1 LKAKWSFASKEASG
15 LGSSSF
21 VFAEGFSN
29 KKTRVKG
36 SHCGLSVF
44 LIFKTRP
51 NRVGG
56 VGAVSNSFDLDERG
70 VELMKRLALAILLV
84 LSLAVAVDA
93 QTFRGAINGTVVDP
107 SGAVVPNAVVK
118 AKEKSTGIDHTMSTT
133 SDGQFA
139 FQDIAIGEYSVTVT
153 ATGFPVLTIGNVLVT
168 QGAIYT
174 LPVKLTLSQQA
185 TTVEVSA
192 AALSLD
198 TTTETQTTSIGGTD
212 LATMPMNGRD
222 FTQLVE
228 AVPGYG
234 GYAAGGF
241 GSMNGTRANQMNWQI
256 DGVDNNDLW
265 HNIPAVNQ
273 GGVSGIAGIVLPLDA
288 VDQFTVQTQSSPESG
303 RNPGGTID
311 LALKSGGNTIHGSA
325 YAFFRNEAFA
335 AASPF
340 VTNKGENRNYN
351 YGFSVGGPI
360 LKDRLFYFLTFEKQR
375 FTIGLPGLATEPS
388 AAYQAL
394 ALDLLNNTGGTHGS
408 YSPVPVST
416 VSTAL
421 LANLW
426 PANALTGPA
435 IKDNFN
441 SPDPEF
447 GYSYNGLGRI
457 DYKINDKNQLS
468 FHYFSG
474 EGNQVA
480 PVGGSALSEAA
491 SELRYYY
498 EIAPIHVSNY
508 SLILNTVITSRLSN
522 EMLAGVNYFRQTFSD
537 ANNTFVVSSYGLLLS
552 PNFDTATGLKGAPN
566 IQISGFDGVGQT
578 PPEGREDITGHLTDV
593 LSYTIGK
600 HQYRFGGEFRRAQLE
615 EFYHR
620 HGLGNIK
627 FDGSIGPWSADSTPT
642 STSQVKALADFLA
655 GDFNPATS
663 TIALGDPTRL
673 VYVKTFDLFFQDA
686 WQISHKLTFNYGARW
701 DYEGPLGDSKKDLS
715 VFIPSKG
722 GLIFQGAG
730 INHVYP
736 PRYKNISPR
745 MGVAYKP
752 KENGDLVVRAG
763 FGVYFDTPN
772 LNPFLDNRPNN
783 GAPNGLE
790 GNPAGS
796 SPVDT
801 VGPVASGP
809 WQPNVAVFPAGGVIC
824 PTGNGCGLDSF
835 GNPITFNL
843 FSVSQDFRNSYN
855 YNYNLNVEKG
865 IGKSLLL
872 QVGYVGSAAHHLLT
886 TQDINQT
893 AVSPTLAGNL
903 FTAQA
908 AFSANQTLANAT
920 VLAAAQQALQASR
933 PFYSQFP
940 NFALINEVN
949 SNGNSNYNSLQTVL
963 KVREYH
969 RFTSQFTYT
978 WAHALDD
985 ITAYRGTTPQNAFF
999 IQGEY
1004 GNGDF
1009 DTRHNFTALL
1019 NYDLPN
1025 ASYAKR
1031 LTNGWQLSSFLSFH
1045 TGQPFN
1051 ITTNT
1056 DTTGSGE
1063 GVQRVDLIGNP
1074 FAGVSHAFNKGGVS
1088 WINESAFA
1096 APAVGTY
1103 GTLPRNFL
1111 YGPGY
1116 SSVDFSVIKNTK
1128 ITERVNAQF
1137 RMEFFNLFNRT
1148 NLAPPS
1154 GGCGTVGDPTSPLQ
1168 SQRACT
1174 GSGVGVTGDTIGN
1187 FNGAPGI
1194 GPGEAFNL
1202 QLGLKI
1208 IF

>member
-1 LKAKWSFASKEASG
+1 M
-15 LGSSSF
+15 
-21 VFAEGFSN
+21 
-29 KKTRVKG
+29 R
-36 SHCGLSVF
+36 
-44 LIFKTRP
+44 
-51 NRVGG
+51 
-56 VGAVSNSFDLDERG
+56 
-70 VELMKRLALAILLV
+70 RLALAFVFLLA
-84 LSLAVAVDA
+84 AVIPLRA
-93 QTFRGAINGTVVDP
+93 QTFRGAINGTVSDP
-107 SGAVVPNAVVK
+107 SGAVVPNAQVK
-118 AKEKSTGIDHTMSTT
+118 AKEKSTGIDHNTVSTT
-133 SDGQFA
+133 DGQFV
-139 FQDIAIGEYSVTVT
+139 FQDIAIGMYSVTVT
-153 ATGFPVLTIGNVLVT
+153 ATGFPALTVDNVLVT
-168 QGAIYT
+168 QGSVYT

-185 TTVEVSA
+185 TTIEVSA
-192 AALSLD
+192 AALTLD

-212 LATMPMNGRD
+212 LAVMPLNGRD
-222 FTQLVE
+222 FSQLV
-228 AVPGYG
+228 AATPGFGGYSAGGYG
-234 GYAAGGF
+234 
-241 GSMNGTRANQMNWQI
+241 SLNGTRANQINWQI

-303 RNPGGTID
+303 RNPGGTVD
-311 LALKSGGNTIHGSA
+311 LALKSGGNTIHGTV
-325 YAFFRNEAFA
+325 YDFHRNEALA

-340 VTNKGENRNYN
+340 VTHKGENRNYN
-351 YGFSVGGPI
+351 YGFSLGGPI

-394 ALDLLNNTGGTHGS
+394 ALDLLKNPGNKYGT
-408 YSPVPVST
+408 YSAVPVST
-416 VSTAL
+416 ISTAL

-426 PANALTGPA
+426 PSYALTGPA
-435 IKDNFN
+435 SPNN
-441 SPDPEF
+441 YSSPDPEF

-491 SELRYYY
+491 SELKYYY

-508 SLILNTVITSRLSN
+508 SLILNTVLTSRLSN
-522 EMLAGVNYFRQTFSD
+522 EMLAGVNYFRQIFSD
-537 ANNTFVVSSYGLLLS
+537 ENNTYKVSQYGLLLS
-552 PNFDTATGLKGAPN
+552 PNFDATGLTGAPN

-593 LSYTIGK
+593 LSYTVGK

-627 FDGSIGPWSADSTPT
+627 FDGSTGPWSGTALADSK
-642 STSQVKALADFLA
+642 VKALADFLA
-655 GDFNPATS
+655 GDFNPNNS
-663 TIALGDPTRL
+663 TIALGNPTRL

-722 GLIFQGAG
+722 GLVFQGAG
-730 INHVYP
+730 IDHVYP
-736 PRYKNISPR
+736 PRYKNVSPR
-745 MGVAYKP
+745 LGVAYKP
-752 KENGDLVVRAG
+752 IENGDLVVRAG

-772 LNPFLDNRPNN
+772 LNPFLDNRPSN
-783 GAPNGLE
+783 GAPNGIE
-790 GNPAGS
+790 GNPAGAT
-796 SPVDT
+796 PVDT
-801 VGPVASGP
+801 VIPSATPP
-809 WQPNVAVFPAGGVIC
+809 WQPNVAIFPAGGAVC
-824 PTGNGCGLDSF
+824 PTGTCTAGL
-835 GNPITFNL
+835 FNI
-843 FSVSQDFRNSYN
+843 FSVSQDFRNAYN
-855 YNYNLNVEKG
+855 YNYNLNVEKSF
-865 IGKSLLL
+865 GKSLLL

-886 TQDINQT
+886 TQDINQAALNT
-893 AVSPTLAGNL
+893 SGNL
-903 FTAQA
+903 VQST
-908 AFSANQTLANAT
+908 
-920 VLAAAQQALQASR
+920 R
-933 PFYSQFP
+933 PFFGQFP
-940 NFALINEVN
+940 NFGIINEVN

-963 KVREYH
+963 KVREWH
-969 RFTSQFTYT
+969 RFTAQATYT

-1009 DTRHNFTALL
+1009 DTRHNFTSLL
-1019 NYDLPN
+1019 TYDLPN
-1025 ASYAKR
+1025 ASFAKR
-1031 LTNGWQLSSFLSFH
+1031 LTNGWQLSSFISLH

-1056 DTTGSGE
+1056 DTTGTNE
-1063 GVQRVDLIGNP
+1063 NVQRVDLIGNP
-1074 FAGVSHAFNKGGVS
+1074 YAGVSHAFNAGGVT
-1088 WINESAFA
+1088 WINPAAFA
-1096 APAVGTY
+1096 SPLPGSY
-1103 GTLPRNFL
+1103 GTLPRNYL

-1116 SSVDFSVIKNTK
+1116 GAVDFSVIKNTK
-1128 ITERVNAQF
+1128 ITERINAQF
-1137 RMEFFNLFNRT
+1137 RMEFFNLFNHK

-1154 GGCGTVGDPTSPLQ
+1154 SGCGVTDPTSALLVN
-1168 SQRACT
+1168 RTCT
-1174 GSGVGVTGDTIGN
+1174 AGSGLGVTADTIGDY
-1187 FNGAPGI
+1187 NGAPGI

>member
-1 LKAKWSFASKEASG
+1 
-15 LGSSSF
+15 
-21 VFAEGFSN
+21 
-29 KKTRVKG
+29 
-36 SHCGLSVF
+36 
-44 LIFKTRP
+44 
-51 NRVGG
+51 
-56 VGAVSNSFDLDERG
+56 
-70 VELMKRLALAILLV
+70 MKRLVLAILVV

-107 SGAVVPNAVVK
+107 SGAVVPNAQVK
-118 AKEKSTGIDHTMSTT
+118 AKEKSTGIDHTTATT
-133 SDGQFA
+133 SDGQFV
-139 FQDIAIGEYSVTVT
+139 FQDISIGEYSVIVT
-153 ATGFPVLTIGNVLVT
+153 ATGFPVLTIDNILVT

-192 AALSLD
+192 AALTLD
-198 TTTETQTTSIGGTD
+198 TTTETQTTSIGGGD
-212 LATMPMNGRD
+212 LATMPLNGRD
-222 FTQLVE
+222 FSQLVA
-228 AVPGYG
+228 AVPGYAGYSAG
-234 GYAAGGF
+234 GY
-241 GSMNGTRANQMNWQI
+241 GSLNGTRANQMNWQI

-288 VDQFTVQTQSSPESG
+288 VDQFTVQTQSAPESG

-311 LALKSGGNTIHGSA
+311 LALKSGGNAIHGTA

-340 VTNKGENRNYN
+340 VASKKENRNYN

-388 AAYQAL
+388 AAYQTL
-394 ALDLLNNTGGTHGS
+394 ATTLMAKYGVTTVN
-408 YSPVPVST
+408 PVSA
-416 VSTAL
+416 AL

-426 PANALTGPA
+426 PSYALTGA
-435 IKDNFN
+435 AVKNN
-441 SPDPEF
+441 YSSPDPEF

-491 SELRYYY
+491 SELKYYY
-498 EIAPIHVSNY
+498 EVAPIHVSNY
-508 SLILNTVITSRLSN
+508 SLILNTVVTSRLSN
-522 EMLAGVNYFRQTFSD
+522 EMLAGVNYFRQIFSD
-537 ANNTFVVSSYGLLLS
+537 ENNTFKVSSYGLLLF
-552 PNFDTATGLKGAPN
+552 PGFDATGLTGAPN

-593 LSYTIGK
+593 LSYTVGK
-600 HQYRFGGEFRRAQLE
+600 HQYRFGGEYRRAQLD

-620 HGLGNIK
+620 HALGNIK
-627 FDGSIGPWSADSTPT
+627 FDGSIGLWKADPVAGSE
-642 STSQVKALADFLA
+642 VKALADFLA

-663 TIALGDPTRL
+663 TIAIGNPARQ
-673 VYVKTFDLFFQDA
+673 VFVKTFDLFFQDA
-686 WQISHKLTFNYGARW
+686 WQFSRKLTFNYGVRW
-701 DYEGPLGDSKKDLS
+701 DYEGPLGSNNKDLS

-722 GLIFQGAG
+722 GLVFQGAG

-736 PRYKNISPR
+736 PRYKNFSPR
-745 MGVAYKP
+745 LGVAYKP

-801 VGPVASGP
+801 VGPLSGP
-809 WQPNVAVFPAGGVIC
+809 PWVANQAVFPAGGATCQDGGSGATPCSGV
-824 PTGNGCGLDSF
+824 
-835 GNPITFNL
+835 FNI
-843 FSVSQDFRNSYN
+843 FSVSQDFRNAYN
-855 YNYNLNVEKG
+855 YNFNLNVEKG

-886 TQDINQT
+886 TQDINQ
-893 AVSPTLAGNL
+893 
-903 FTAQA
+903 A
-908 AFSANQTLANAT
+908 ALNAT
-920 VLAAAQQALQASR
+920 GTLVQSSR
-933 PFYSQFP
+933 PFFAKFP
-940 NFALINEVN
+940 DFGIINEVN
-949 SNGNSNYNSLQTVL
+949 SNGNSNYHSLQAVA
-963 KVREYH
+963 KVRQWH

-999 IQGEY
+999 VQGEY

-1009 DTRHNFTALL
+1009 DTRHNFTSLL
-1019 NYDLPN
+1019 TYDLPN
-1025 ASYAKR
+1025 ASRAKYV
-1031 LTNGWQLSSFLSFH
+1031 LNGWQLSSFLSFH

-1051 ITTNT
+1051 ITTNV
-1056 DTTGSGE
+1056 DTTGTGE

-1074 FAGVSHAFNKGGVS
+1074 YAGVSHGFSKGGVS
-1088 WINESAFA
+1088 WINASAFA
-1096 APAVGTY
+1096 APAPGTY
-1103 GTLPRNFL
+1103 GTLPRNYV

-1128 ITERVNAQF
+1128 ITERVNAQL
-1137 RMEFFNLFNRT
+1137 RMELFNLFNRK

-1154 GGCGTVGDPTSPLQ
+1154 GGCGTLGSATSPLQ
-1168 SQRACT
+1168 SDRVCTGIT
-1174 GSGVGVTGDTIGN
+1174 GSGLGVTADTIGD

>member
-1 LKAKWSFASKEASG
+1 M
-15 LGSSSF
+15 
-21 VFAEGFSN
+21 
-29 KKTRVKG
+29 
-36 SHCGLSVF
+36 
-44 LIFKTRP
+44 II
-51 NRVGG
+51 
-56 VGAVSNSFDLDERG
+56 
-70 VELMKRLALAILLV
+70 MKRLALAILVV
-84 LSLAVAVDA
+84 LLLAVAGNA

-107 SGAVVPNAVVK
+107 SGAVVPNAQVK
-118 AKEKSTGIDHTMSTT
+118 ATEKATGIDHTTTTT
-133 SDGQFA
+133 SDGQFV
-139 FQDIAIGEYSVTVT
+139 FQDISIGEYSVTVT
-153 ATGFPVLTIGNVLVT
+153 ATGFPALTIDHVLVT

-192 AALSLD
+192 AALVLD

-212 LATMPMNGRD
+212 LATMPMAGRD
-222 FTQLVE
+222 FSQLVE
-228 AVPGYG
+228 AVPGYA
-234 GYAAGGF
+234 GYAAGGY

-303 RNPGGTID
+303 RNPGGTVD
-311 LALKSGGNTIHGSA
+311 LALKSGGNSIHGTA
-325 YAFFRNEAFA
+325 YDFIRNEAFA

-340 VTNKGENRNYN
+340 VTSKKENRNYN
-351 YGFSVGGPI
+351 FGFSVGGPI

-388 AAYQAL
+388 AAYQTQAL
-394 ALDLLNNTGGTHGS
+394 AVLANTGGVYGTYAS
-408 YSPVPVST
+408 VPVSP

-426 PANALTGPA
+426 PSYALTGAAVP
-435 IKDNFN
+435 NN
-441 SPDPEF
+441 YSSPDPEY

-474 EGNQVA
+474 EGSQVA

-491 SELRYYY
+491 SELKYYY
-498 EIAPIHVSNY
+498 EVAPIHVSNY
-508 SLILNTVITSRLSN
+508 SLILNTVLTSKLSN
-522 EMLAGVNYFRQTFSD
+522 EMLAGVNYFRQIFSD
-537 ANNTFVVSSYGLLLS
+537 ENNGFKVSNYGLLLY
-552 PNFDTATGLKGAPN
+552 PGFDATGLTGAPN
-566 IQISGFDGVGQT
+566 IQITGFDGVGQT

-593 LSYTIGK
+593 LSYTVGK

-620 HGLGNIK
+620 HALGNIK
-627 FDGSIGPWSADSTPT
+627 FDGSQGPWSASPIPIDSK
-642 STSQVKALADFLA
+642 VAALADFLA
-655 GDFNPATS
+655 GDYNPNTS
-663 TIALGDPTRL
+663 TIAIGNPTRL

-722 GLIFQGAG
+722 GLVFQGAG

-745 MGVAYKP
+745 LGVAYKP
-752 KENGDLVVRAG
+752 RENGDLVVRANL
-763 FGVYFDTPN
+763 GVYFDTPN
-772 LNPFLDNRPNN
+772 LNPFLDNRPSN
-783 GAPNGLE
+783 GAPNGVE

-801 VGPVASGP
+801 VGPLASGP
-809 WQPNVAVFPAGGVIC
+809 WVANQAVFPSGGAVC
-824 PTGNGCGLDSF
+824 PTGNGCG
-835 GNPITFNL
+835 GIFNI
-843 FSVSQDFRNSYN
+843 FSVSQDFRNAYN
-855 YNYNLNVEKG
+855 YNYSLNVEKG
-865 IGKSLLL
+865 LGSLLLL

-893 AVSPTLAGNL
+893 AVTPTLAGNL

-908 AFSANQTLANAT
+908 AYSANPTPATLAALT
-920 VLAAAQQALQASR
+920 LAQNNLQASR
-933 PFYSQFP
+933 PYFAQFP
-940 NFALINEVN
+940 DFGIINEVN

-963 KVREYH
+963 KVRQWH
-969 RFTSQFTYT
+969 RFTGQFTYT

-985 ITAYRGTTPQNAFF
+985 ITAYRGTTPQNAFD

-1004 GNGDF
+1004 GNSDF

-1025 ASYAKR
+1025 ASRAK
-1031 LTNGWQLSSFLSFH
+1031 LALNGWQLSSFLSFH

-1051 ITTNT
+1051 ITTNA
-1056 DTTGSGE
+1056 DTTGSAE
-1063 GVQRVDLIGNP
+1063 FVQRVDLIPGVNP
-1074 FAGVSHAFNKGGVS
+1074 YGISHAFNAGGVT
-1088 WINESAFA
+1088 WINPAAFA

-1103 GTLPRNFL
+1103 GTLPRNYL

-1116 SSVDFSVIKNTK
+1116 GSVDFSVIKNTK
-1128 ITERVNAQF
+1128 ITERVNLQLRAE
-1137 RMEFFNLFNRT
+1137 MFNLFNRK

-1154 GGCGTVGDPTSPLQ
+1154 SGCGTVGDPTSALQ
-1168 SQRACT
+1168 SDRICSAS
-1174 GSGVGVTGDTIGN
+1174 SGLGVTADTIGDY
-1187 FNGAPGI
+1187 NGAPGI

-1202 QLGLKI
+1202 QLGVKI

>member
-1 LKAKWSFASKEASG
+1 
-15 LGSSSF
+15 
-21 VFAEGFSN
+21 
-29 KKTRVKG
+29 
-36 SHCGLSVF
+36 
-44 LIFKTRP
+44 
-51 NRVGG
+51 
-56 VGAVSNSFDLDERG
+56 
-70 VELMKRLALAILLV
+70 MKRLVLAILVV
-84 LSLAVAVDA
+84 LLLAGGVNA
-93 QTFRGAINGTVVDP
+93 QTFRGAINGTVTDP
-107 SGAVVPNAVVK
+107 SGAAVPNAQVV
-118 AKEKSTGIDHTMSTT
+118 AKEKSTGIDHTTVTT
-133 SDGQFA
+133 SDGQFV
-139 FQDIAIGEYSVTVT
+139 FQDISIGAYTVRVT
-153 ATGFPVLTIGNVLVT
+153 ATGFPVLTVDNVLVT

-174 LPVKLTLSQQA
+174 LPVKLTLSQQT

-192 AALSLD
+192 SALTLD
-198 TTTETQTTSIGGTD
+198 TTTETQTTAIGGSD
-212 LATMPMNGRD
+212 LVAMPLNGRD
-222 FTQLVE
+222 FSQLVE
-228 AVPGYG
+228 AVPGFA
-234 GYAAGGF
+234 GYAAGGY
-241 GSMNGTRANQMNWQI
+241 GSLNGTRANQMNWQI

-303 RNPGGTID
+303 RNPGGTVD
-311 LALKSGGNTIHGSA
+311 LALKSGGNAIHGTV
-325 YAFFRNEAFA
+325 YDFHRNEAFA

-340 VTNKGENRNYN
+340 VASKKENRNYN
-351 YGFSVGGPI
+351 YGFSVGGPV

-394 ALDLLNNTGGTHGS
+394 ALDVLNNPGNKYGA
-408 YSPVPVST
+408 YPAVPVSS
-416 VSTAL
+416 VSTTL

-435 IKDNFN
+435 VKNNFS

-474 EGNQVA
+474 EGNQEA

-491 SELRYYY
+491 SELKFYY

-508 SLILNTVITSRLSN
+508 SLILNTVLTSRLSN

-537 ANNTFVVSSYGLLLS
+537 ANNTFVVSKYGLLLS
-552 PNFDTATGLKGAPN
+552 PNFDSLGLKGAPN
-566 IQISGFDGVGQT
+566 IQITGFDGVGQT

-593 LSYTIGK
+593 LSYTVGK
-600 HQYRFGGEFRRAQLE
+600 HQYRFGGEYRRAQLE

-627 FDGSIGPWSADSTPT
+627 FDGSVGPWRGANV
-642 STSQVKALADFLA
+642 TSQVKSLADFLA
-655 GDFNPATS
+655 GDFNPNTS
-663 TIALGDPTRL
+663 TIALGNPTRL

-686 WQISHKLTFNYGARW
+686 WQFSRKLTFNYGVRW

-722 GLIFQGAG
+722 GLVFQGAG
-730 INHVYP
+730 ISHVYP
-736 PRYKNISPR
+736 PRYKNFSPR
-745 MGVAYKP
+745 LGVAYKP
-752 KENGDLVVRAG
+752 RENGDLVVRAN

-772 LNPFLDNRPNN
+772 LNPFLDNRPSN
-783 GAPNGLE
+783 GAPNGIE

-801 VGPVASGP
+801 VGPAAAPP
-809 WQPNVAVFPAGGVIC
+809 WQSGVAVFPAGGTTCQDGGSGVTPC
-824 PTGNGCGLDSF
+824 SGV
-835 GNPITFNL
+835 FNI
-843 FSVSQDFRNSYN
+843 FSVSQDFRNAYN
-855 YNYNLNVEKG
+855 YNYSLNVEKG
-865 IGKSLLL
+865 FGKSLLL

-886 TQDINQT
+886 TQDINQI
-893 AVSPTLAGNL
+893 PLNP
-903 FTAQA
+903 F
-908 AFSANQTLANAT
+908 LANELLNPAST
-920 VLAAAQQALQASR
+920 PVEVAAAQTALQASR
-933 PFYSQFP
+933 PFFGKFP
-940 NFALINEVN
+940 DFGIINEVN
-949 SNGNSNYNSLQTVL
+949 SNGNSNYNSLQTVA
-963 KVREYH
+963 KVREWH
-969 RFTSQFTYT
+969 RFGAQFTYT

-999 IQGEY
+999 VQGEY

-1009 DTRHNFTALL
+1009 DTRHNFTSLL
-1019 NYDLPN
+1019 TYDLPN

-1051 ITTNT
+1051 ITTNE
-1056 DTTGSGE
+1056 DTTGTGE
-1063 GVQRVDLIGNP
+1063 NVQRVDLIGNP
-1074 FAGVSHAFNKGGVS
+1074 HSGVSHAFNKGGVL
-1088 WINESAFA
+1088 WINDAALA

-1103 GTLPRNFL
+1103 GTMPRNFL

-1137 RMEFFNLFNRT
+1137 RMEFFNLFNRK

-1154 GGCGTVGDPTSPLQ
+1154 GGCGTVGDATSPLQ
-1168 SQRACT
+1168 SARACT
-1174 GSGVGVTGDTIGN
+1174 GSGVGVTADTIGD

>member
-1 LKAKWSFASKEASG
+1 
-15 LGSSSF
+15 
-21 VFAEGFSN
+21 
-29 KKTRVKG
+29 
-36 SHCGLSVF
+36 
-44 LIFKTRP
+44 
-51 NRVGG
+51 
-56 VGAVSNSFDLDERG
+56 
-70 VELMKRLALAILLV
+70 MKRLVLAILVV
-84 LSLAVAVDA
+84 LSFAVAADA
-93 QTFRGAINGTVVDP
+93 QTFRGAINGTVMDP
-107 SGAVVPNAVVK
+107 SGAVVPNAQVK
-118 AKEKSTGIDHTMSTT
+118 AKEKSTGIDHSTVTT

-139 FQDIAIGEYSVTVT
+139 FQDIALGMYSVTVT
-153 ATGFPVLTIGNVLVT
+153 ATGFPVLTIDNVLVT

-192 AALSLD
+192 AALTLD
-198 TTTETQTTSIGGTD
+198 TTTETQTTAIGGTD
-212 LATMPMNGRD
+212 LATMPLNGRD
-222 FTQLVE
+222 FSQLVE

-234 GYAAGGF
+234 GYSAGGY
-241 GSMNGTRANQMNWQI
+241 GSLNGTRANQINWQI

-311 LALKSGGNTIHGSA
+311 LALKSGGNAIHGTL
-325 YAFFRNEAFA
+325 YDFHRNEAFA

-340 VTNKGENRNYN
+340 VDSKRVNRNYN

-360 LKDRLFYFLTFEKQR
+360 LKDQLFYFLTFEKQR

-388 AAYQAL
+388 AAYQTL
-394 ALDLLNNTGGTHGS
+394 AKTLMAAHGVTS
-408 YSPVPVST
+408 DNPVSD
-416 VSTAL
+416 AL

-426 PANALTGPA
+426 PSYALTGA
-435 IKDNFN
+435 AVKNN
-441 SPDPEF
+441 YSSPDPEF

-491 SELRYYY
+491 SELKFYY
-498 EIAPIHVSNY
+498 EVAPIHVSNY
-508 SLILNTVITSRLSN
+508 SLILNTVLSSRLSN
-522 EMLAGVNYFRQTFSD
+522 EMLAGVNYFRQIFSD
-537 ANNTFVVSSYGLLLS
+537 ENNSFKVSSYGLLLF
-552 PNFDTATGLKGAPN
+552 PGFDATGLTGAPN

-593 LSYTIGK
+593 LSYTVGK
-600 HQYRFGGEFRRAQLE
+600 HQYRFGGEYRRAQLE

-620 HGLGNIK
+620 HALGNIK
-627 FDGSIGPWSADSTPT
+627 FDGSQGPWSTDATAS
-642 STSQVKALADFLA
+642 SQVKSLADFLA
-655 GDFNPATS
+655 GDFNPNTS
-663 TIALGDPTRL
+663 TIAIGNPTRL

-686 WQISHKLTFNYGARW
+686 WQFSHKLTFNYGVRW
-701 DYEGPLGDSKKDLS
+701 DYEGPLGNDKKNLS

-722 GLIFQGAG
+722 GLVFQGAG
-730 INHVYP
+730 IDHVYP
-736 PRYKNISPR
+736 PRYKNFSPR
-745 MGVAYKP
+745 LGVAYKP

-763 FGVYFDTPN
+763 FGIYFDTPN
-772 LNPFLDNRPNN
+772 LNPFLDNRPAN
-783 GAPNGLE
+783 GAPNGIE
-790 GNPAGS
+790 GNPAGT

-801 VGPVASGP
+801 VGPVSSSA
-809 WQPNVAVFPAGGVIC
+809 WVANQPVFPAGGTTC

-835 GNPITFNL
+835 GHPITYNL
-843 FSVSQDFRNSYN
+843 FSVSQDFRNAYN

-893 AVSPTLAGNL
+893 AVTPTLAGNL

-908 AFSANQTLANAT
+908 AYSASPTLANAT

-940 NFALINEVN
+940 NFAIINEVN
-949 SNGNSNYNSLQTVL
+949 SNGNSNYNSLQAVA
-963 KVREYH
+963 KVREWH
-969 RFTSQFTYT
+969 RFGAQFTYT

-1009 DTRHNFTALL
+1009 DTRHNFTSLL
-1019 NYDLPN
+1019 TYDLPN
-1025 ASYAKR
+1025 ASFAKR

-1063 GVQRVDLIGNP
+1063 GVQRVDLIGDP
-1074 FAGVSHAFNKGGVS
+1074 HSGVSHTFNKGGVT
-1088 WINESAFA
+1088 WINPAAFA

-1116 SSVDFSVIKNTK
+1116 SAVDFSVIKNTK

-1137 RMEFFNLFNRT
+1137 RMEFFNLFNRK

-1154 GGCGTVGDPTSPLQ
+1154 GGCGVNNPTSPLQ
-1168 SQRACT
+1168 SARTCT
-1174 GSGVGVTGDTIGN
+1174 TSSGLGVTADTIGD

>member
-1 LKAKWSFASKEASG
+1 
-15 LGSSSF
+15 
-21 VFAEGFSN
+21 
-29 KKTRVKG
+29 
-36 SHCGLSVF
+36 
-44 LIFKTRP
+44 
-51 NRVGG
+51 
-56 VGAVSNSFDLDERG
+56 VGAVRGSFDLDEGG
-70 VELMKRLALAILLV
+70 VENMKRLVLAILVV
-84 LSLAVAVDA
+84 LSLAVAADA
-93 QTFRGAINGTVVDP
+93 QTFRGAINGTVSDP
-107 SGAVVPNAVVK
+107 SGAVVPNAQVK
-118 AKEKSTGIDHTMSTT
+118 AKEKSTGIDHSTVTT

-139 FQDIAIGEYSVTVT
+139 FQDISIGMYSVTVT
-153 ATGFPVLTIGNVLVT
+153 ATGFPTLTVENVLVT

-192 AALSLD
+192 AALTLD
-198 TTTETQTTSIGGTD
+198 TTTETQTTALGGTD
-212 LATMPMNGRD
+212 LATMPLNGRD
-222 FTQLVE
+222 FSQLVE
-228 AVPGYG
+228 AVPGYA
-234 GYAAGGF
+234 GYAAGGY
-241 GSMNGTRANQMNWQI
+241 GSLNGTRANQMNWQI

-311 LALKSGGNTIHGSA
+311 LALKSGGNTIHGTL
-325 YAFFRNEAFA
+325 YDYHRNEAFA

-340 VTNKGENRNYN
+340 VDSKRVNRNYN
-351 YGFSVGGPI
+351 FGFSVGGPV

-375 FTIGLPGLATEPS
+375 FTIGLPGKATEPS
-388 AAYQAL
+388 LAYQADAR
-394 ALDLLNNTGGTHGS
+394 ALMAKYGVMSDN
-408 YSPVPVST
+408 PVSD
-416 VSTAL
+416 AL

-426 PANALTGPA
+426 PSYALTGNNQPF
-435 IKDNFN
+435 NFS

-474 EGNQVA
+474 EGNQEA

-491 SELRYYY
+491 SELKYYY

-508 SLILNTVITSRLSN
+508 SLILNTVISSRLSN

-537 ANNTFVVSSYGLLLS
+537 QNNTFVVSKYGLLLS
-552 PNFDTATGLKGAPN
+552 PNFDATGLKGAPN

-593 LSYTIGK
+593 LSYTVGK
-600 HQYRFGGEFRRAQLE
+600 HQYRFGGEYRRAQLE

-627 FDGSIGPWSADSTPT
+627 FDGSVGPWRADGIFT
-642 STSQVKALADFLA
+642 SEAKALADFLA
-655 GDFNPATS
+655 GDFSPRS

-686 WQISHKLTFNYGARW
+686 WQMSRKLTFNYGVRW

-715 VFIPSKG
+715 VFVPSKG
-722 GLIFQGAG
+722 GLVFQGAG
-730 INHVYP
+730 IDHVYP
-736 PRYKNISPR
+736 PRYKNFSPR
-745 MGVAYKP
+745 LGVAYKP
-752 KENGDLVVRAG
+752 KESGDLVVRAG

-772 LNPFLDNRPNN
+772 LNPFLDNRPAN
-783 GAPNGLE
+783 GAPNGIE
-790 GNPAGS
+790 GNPAGG

-801 VGPVASGP
+801 VGPTVAPP
-809 WQPNVAVFPAGGVIC
+809 WQSGVAVFPAGGATC
-824 PTGNGCGLDSF
+824 PTGNGCG
-835 GNPITFNL
+835 GVFNL
-843 FSVSQDFRNSYN
+843 FSVSQDFRNAYN

-865 IGKSLLL
+865 FGKSLLL

-886 TQDINQT
+886 TQDINQ
-893 AVSPTLAGNL
+893 AALNASGN
-903 FTAQA
+903 
-908 AFSANQTLANAT
+908 ANQTT
-920 VLAAAQQALQASR
+920 R
-933 PFYSQFP
+933 PFFGQFP
-940 NFALINEVN
+940 DFGIINEVN
-949 SNGNSNYNSLQTVL
+949 SNGNSNYNSLQTVA
-963 KVREYH
+963 KIREWH
-969 RFTSQFTYT
+969 RFGAQFTYT

-999 IQGEY
+999 VQGEY

-1009 DTRHNFTALL
+1009 DTRHNFTSLL
-1019 NYDLPN
+1019 TYDLPN

-1051 ITTNT
+1051 ITTNQ
-1056 DTTGSGE
+1056 DTTGTEE

-1074 FAGVSHAFNKGGVS
+1074 YAGVSHAFNKAGVT
-1088 WINESAFA
+1088 WINPAAFA
-1096 APAVGTY
+1096 APAPGTY

-1137 RMEFFNLFNRT
+1137 RMEFFNLFNRK

-1154 GGCGTVGDPTSPLQ
+1154 SGCGTVGPALSPLQ
-1168 SQRACT
+1168 SDRVCSA
-1174 GSGVGVTGDTIGN
+1174 GSGLGVTADTIGD

>member
-1 LKAKWSFASKEASG
+1 
-15 LGSSSF
+15 
-21 VFAEGFSN
+21 
-29 KKTRVKG
+29 
-36 SHCGLSVF
+36 
-44 LIFKTRP
+44 
-51 NRVGG
+51 
-56 VGAVSNSFDLDERG
+56 
-70 VELMKRLALAILLV
+70 MKRLVLAILVV
-84 LSLAVAVDA
+84 LSLAVGVNA
-93 QTFRGAINGTVVDP
+93 QTFRGAINGTVTDP
-107 SGAVVPNAVVK
+107 SGAVVPNAAVK
-118 AKEKSTGIDHTMSTT
+118 ATETATGIDHNTVTT
-133 SDGQFA
+133 SDGVFA
-139 FQDIAIGEYSVTVT
+139 FQDIPLGLYKVTVT
-153 ATGFPVLTIGNVLVT
+153 ATGFPVLTIDNVQVT

-174 LPVKLTLSQQA
+174 LPVKLTLSQQT

-192 AALSLD
+192 AALTLD
-198 TTTETQTTSIGGTD
+198 TTTETQTTSIGGSD
-212 LATMPMNGRD
+212 LVAMPLNGRD
-222 FTQLVE
+222 FSQLVE
-228 AVPGYG
+228 AVPGFA
-234 GYAAGGF
+234 GYAAGGY
-241 GSMNGTRANQMNWQI
+241 GSLNGTRANQMNWQI

-303 RNPGGTID
+303 RNPGGTVD
-311 LALKSGGNTIHGSA
+311 LALKSGGNAIHGTV
-325 YAFFRNEAFA
+325 YDFHRNEAFA

-340 VTNKGENRNYN
+340 VASKKENRNYN

-388 AAYQAL
+388 AAYQTL
-394 ALDLLNNTGGTHGS
+394 ARNLMAAHGVNS
-408 YSPVPVST
+408 DNPVSD
-416 VSTAL
+416 AL

-435 IKDNFN
+435 VKNNFS

-474 EGNQVA
+474 EGNQEA

-491 SELRYYY
+491 SELKFYY

-508 SLILNTVITSRLSN
+508 SLILNTVLTSRLSN

-537 ANNTFVVSSYGLLLS
+537 ANNTFVVSKYGLLLS
-552 PNFDTATGLKGAPN
+552 PNFDSLGLKGAPN
-566 IQISGFDGVGQT
+566 IQIGGFDGVGQT

-593 LSYTIGK
+593 LSYTVGK
-600 HQYRFGGEFRRAQLE
+600 HQYRFGGEYRRAQLE

-627 FDGSIGPWSADSTPT
+627 FDGSVGPWRGDSADSK
-642 STSQVKALADFLA
+642 VKALADFLA
-655 GDFNPATS
+655 GDFNPNTS
-663 TIALGDPTRL
+663 TIALGNPTRL

-686 WQISHKLTFNYGARW
+686 WQFSRKLTFNYGVRW

-722 GLIFQGAG
+722 GLVFQGAG

-736 PRYKNISPR
+736 PRYKNFSPR
-745 MGVAYKP
+745 LGVAYKP
-752 KENGDLVVRAG
+752 KENGDLVVRAN

-772 LNPFLDNRPNN
+772 LNPFLDNRPSN
-783 GAPNGLE
+783 GAPNGIE

-801 VGPVASGP
+801 VGPRVAPP
-809 WQPNVAVFPAGGVIC
+809 WQSGVAVFPAGGTTC
-824 PTGNGCGLDSF
+824 QTGNGCGSV
-835 GNPITFNL
+835 FNI
-843 FSVSQDFRNSYN
+843 FSVSQDFRNAYN
-855 YNYNLNVEKG
+855 YNYSLNVEKG
-865 IGKSLLL
+865 FGKSLLL

-886 TQDINQT
+886 TQDINQI
-893 AVSPTLAGNL
+893 PLNP
-903 FTAQA
+903 F
-908 AFSANQTLANAT
+908 LANELLNPTSTPAQ
-920 VLAAAQQALQASR
+920 VAAAQVALQASR
-933 PFYSQFP
+933 PFFGQFP
-940 NFALINEVN
+940 DFGIINEVN
-949 SNGNSNYNSLQTVL
+949 SNGNSNYNSLQTVA
-963 KVREYH
+963 KVREWH
-969 RFTSQFTYT
+969 RFGAQFTYT

-999 IQGEY
+999 VQGEY

-1009 DTRHNFTALL
+1009 DTRHNFTSLL
-1019 NYDLPN
+1019 TYDLPN

-1051 ITTNT
+1051 ITTNE
-1056 DTTGSGE
+1056 DTTGTGE

-1074 FAGVSHAFNKGGVS
+1074 HAGVSHAFNKNGVL
-1088 WINESAFA
+1088 WINDAALA

-1103 GTLPRNFL
+1103 GTMPRNFL

-1137 RMEFFNLFNRT
+1137 RMEFFNLFNRK

-1154 GGCGTVGDPTSPLQ
+1154 GGCGTVGDATSPLQ
-1168 SQRACT
+1168 SARACT
-1174 GSGVGVTGDTIGN
+1174 GSGVGVTADTIGD